1 MVADTRTVS
10 TQIEEQ
16 QMPDGVKLRIAGN
29 PGIRSFAIY
38 AACLG
43 FFGVVASV
51 NGLVTDDATVTAI
64 GAFVLVVVAVMVFLL
79 LRSRQTAVVVTRQ
92 GLEVVNPGKRQR
104 VPWGDIT
111 GMEIVEHNTAPEVT
125 LVLAGGGRVRIMAT
139 RVNGSARDLPARTR
153 LLEKF
158 ESRLRSL
165 QAELA

>member
-1 MVADTRTVS
+1 MS
-10 TQIEEQ
+10 TQIEEEPT
-16 QMPDGVKLRIAGN
+16 PDGVKLRIAGN

-43 FFGVVASV
+43 FFGLAASV
-51 NGLVTDDATVTAI
+51 DGLVTDDATVAAI
-64 GAFVLVVVAVMVFLL
+64 GAFVLIVVAVMVFLL

-92 GLEVVNPGKRQR
+92 GLEVVNPGKTQH

-111 GMEIVEHNTAPEVT
+111 GMEIVEHNTAYEVT
-125 LVLAGGGRVRIMAT
+125 LVLSDGDRVRIMAT
-139 RVNGSARDLPARTR
+139 RVNGSARELPARTQ
-153 LLEKF
+153 LLETF